1 LKPSRNSASYEGIN
15 VFPILEGRQPE
26 VERTLYWRTVP
37 NTNRSQRAVR
47 SGDWKLV
54 VDANHVMV
62 FNLRQDMGERNDLT
76 NQRQDIARRLRPLLA
91 QWEQNVDAEALVN
104 EPERAKLQQDGGRAG
119 GGTTPAGGR
128 GRGATE
134 N

>member
-1 LKPSRNSASYEGIN
+1 
-15 VFPILEGRQPE
+15 V
-26 VERTLYWRTVP
+26 RTVP
-37 NTNRSQRAVR
+37 NTN
-47 SGDWKLV
+47 
-54 VDANHVMV
+54 
-62 FNLRQDMGERNDLT
+62 
-76 NQRQDIARRLRPLLA
+76 IARRLRPLLA

-104 EPERAKLQQDGGRAG
+104 EPERAKLQQSGGRVG